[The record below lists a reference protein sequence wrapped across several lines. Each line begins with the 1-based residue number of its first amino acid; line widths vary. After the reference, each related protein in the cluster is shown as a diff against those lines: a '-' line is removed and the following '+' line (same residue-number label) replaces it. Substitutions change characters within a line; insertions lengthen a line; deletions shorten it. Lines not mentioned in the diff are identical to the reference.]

1 MSWFW
6 LFYGRSYQQLIQK
19 IERKNGPG
27 FELDDPDITTREI
40 QIKNLETSVAV
51 CLRLPGCQWIGID
64 VFRL

>member
-40 QIKNLETSVAV
+40 QIKNLETSVSV
-51 CLRLPGCQWIGID
+51 RLRLPGCQWISID